1 MFQKLGEGVRG
12 GLIMDKEKL
21 LYTKAYLK
29 EKGKMLPKYM
39 EENMQHWSTRIY
51 MGDMLYLLHKSKEA
65 YELIKEVYEEK
76 SFIFDKE
83 MYSDYEEYLVEKVK
97 FLMKLAALEVE
108 VTGQVEKSI
117 HYLDEAM
124 ALLDSA
130 ESVYPYV
137 APREIEHL
145 KASYL
150 KRLA

>member
-1 MFQKLGEGVRG
+1 MFKKIGEGVRG

>member
-1 MFQKLGEGVRG
+1 
-12 GLIMDKEKL
+12 MDKEKL

-29 EKGKMLPKYM
+29 AKGKMLPKFM
-39 EENMQHWSTRIY
+39 EENVQHWSTRLY
-51 MGDMLYLLHKSKEA
+51 MGDMLYLLHKSQEA

-76 SFIFDKE
+76 RFTFDKE
-83 MYSDYEEYLVEKVK
+83 MYSDYEEYLIEKVK
-97 FLMKLAALEVE
+97 FLMKLASLEIE
-108 VTGQVEKSI
+108 VTGQVKKSI
-117 HYLDEAM
+117 AYLDEAI

-137 APREIEHL
+137 APSEIEHL

>member
-1 MFQKLGEGVRG
+1 MFKKIGEGVRG

-117 HYLDEAM
+117 HYLD
-124 ALLDSA
+124 SA